1 MIQMVRNHKLH
12 VMIFSKKR
20 GAVSTGLEWDN
31 VKKIVS
37 ETVLERKG
45 NLSR

>member
-1 MIQMVRNHKLH
+1 MVRNHKLH

-20 GAVSTGLEWDN
+20 GAVSTGLERDN
-31 VKKIVS
+31 VKKVVS
-37 ETVLERKG
+37 ETVLEKKG

>member
-12 VMIFSKKR
+12 VMIFSKR
-20 GAVSTGLEWDN
+20 GTVSTGLEWDN
-31 VKKIVS
+31 MKKVVS